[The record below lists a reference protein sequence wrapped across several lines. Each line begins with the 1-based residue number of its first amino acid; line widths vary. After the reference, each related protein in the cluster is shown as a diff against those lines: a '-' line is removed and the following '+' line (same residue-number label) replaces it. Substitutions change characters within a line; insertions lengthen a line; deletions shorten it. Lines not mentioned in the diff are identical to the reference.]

1 MQWLYDYSFTI
12 PSGNNVDSTAGLQSA
27 INAAAAAG
35 KGLVLTKSYYVHVNG
50 DAGGILTIP
59 SNSYIKFIFGAQLR
73 MLPHAS
79 NWYQVFMI
87 SGVDNVTIE
96 DGYVDGNREENTVSD
111 PQGLGTGIGF
121 AIYSGTNI
129 NLIRC
134 KAINM
139 WNDGFYVGEVSSN
152 VLLTSPYARACRRN
166 GMSVISCDGLTITN
180 YVAENIGTDESSYAP
195 LAALDFEP
203 DSNNDVLRNIKI
215 HGMTMYHCNNG
226 LTFNPAALTSG
237 GSVPKVIDIE
247 VNDLVDYGCF
257 DQALGGDGV
266 IPGITGR
273 IRINNAKFVGSNIGV
288 GTFAEW
294 DHSLVPVAVNNTTVV
309 R

>member
-1 MQWLYDYSFTI
+1 MQWLYDYNLSIT
-12 PSGNNVDSTAGLQSA
+12 SGNGVDSTAGLQAA
-27 INAAAAAG
+27 INSAAAAG
-35 KGLVLTKSYYVHVNG
+35 KGLVLTRSYYVHVNG
-50 DAGGILTIP
+50 DAGPILNIP
-59 SNSYIKFIFGAQLR
+59 ANSYIKFIFGAQLR

-79 NWYQVFMI
+79 NWYQVFYI
-87 SGVDNVTIE
+87 ATDNVTIE

-111 PQGLGTGIGF
+111 PSGTGTGLAF
-121 AIYSGTNI
+121 AIYGGTNV
-129 NLIRC
+129 NLINC
-134 KAINM
+134 TGINM
-139 WNDGFYVGEVSSN
+139 WNDAFYTAEGAAN
-152 VLLTSPYARACRRN
+152 VLMTRPVARACRRN
-166 GMSVISCDGLTITN
+166 GMSIISCDGLTIVD
-180 YVAENIGTDESSYAP
+180 YQAINIGTDETSVAP
-195 LAALDFEP
+195 MAALDFEP